1 MQTVI
6 QIRESKGLKDPQ
18 RRLGSSIN
26 IMLTSVKQDVFM
38 KKKKTQPVGYDNYVK
53 HVSSIC
59 FTFHSLKMDPALI
72 C

>member
-26 IMLTSVKQDVFM
+26 IMVTSIKQDVSM
-38 KKKKTQPVGYDNYVK
+38 KKKTQIVGHDNYVK